1 MTAQYA
7 SIKRE
12 VDSAIQ
18 RVLDNASF
26 ILGNE
31 VMEFERAFAY
41 VSGTTGAVSVASC
54 SAALQLALLALG
66 VGRGDEVITTAH
78 SFMATAEAISN
89 VGARPVFVD
98 IDPKT
103 FNIDP
108 QQVAEAVTA
117 RTRAILPV
125 HIYGQPADMDS
136 LRAIAQTHGLS
147 LIEDAAQAHG
157 AQYNGRQCGSLG
169 DIACFSFFPSKNLG
183 AYGDAGAVCSND
195 ESLLARVRAL
205 RDHGRTSKYEHRTIG
220 FGERMDALQAAI
232 LTAKLPHLEAWT
244 EARRAH
250 ARLYDGLLADTGVVT
265 PNEFQKARHVYH
277 LYVIRTPR
285 RDAML
290 DHLRGKGIGCG
301 VHYPIPLHRQPAYL
315 EQGYGGITLPETERA
330 AREVLSLPMYPEL
343 TSEQIAHVA
352 NAVREV
358 AG

>member
-31 VMEFERAFAY
+31 VMEFERAFAS

-169 DIACFSFFPSKNLG
+169 DVACFSFFPSKNLG

-250 ARLYDGLLADTGVVT
+250 ARLYDGLLAGTGVVT